1 MKPMPISARRCVT
14 RTSRHDPRGAQM
26 ESIATEFALLAQR
39 RTRLARQ
46 VDLLSHQL
54 AAANANL
61 KHVQSRM
68 GTLALHMDEVDPQL
82 RPGAAPPPPAPPQ
95 RQAAY
100 APAPAY
106 PPPLPAYRAV
116 PQRGRAAHGTMT
128 EVPMAAPVIDPPP
141 ASHAKPVPKILR
153 PVPRRRPFPTK

>member
-61 KHVQSRM
+61 QHVQSRM
-68 GTLALHMDEVDPQL
+68 GTLVLHMDQVDPEL
-82 RPGAAPPPPAPPQ
+82 RPGAAPPPLEPPP
-95 RQAAY
+95 RPPAY
-100 APAPAY
+100 AAPPAY
-106 PPPLPAYRAV
+106 PPPMPAYRAA
-116 PQRGRAAHGTMT
+116 PQRGRAAQGALA
-128 EVPMAAPVIDPPP
+128 EAPVAAPVIDPPP
-141 ASHAKPVPKILR
+141 PPRAKPVPKIVR
-153 PVPRRRPFPTK
+153 PLPRRRPFLPE